1 MTENIDKSL
10 QEDIE
15 LVERRVSEAI
25 DSATTPGEA
34 YSLIR
39 DALGKLVEEG
49 VIKGKE

>member
-1 MTENIDKSL
+1 MSENIDKSL

-15 LVERRVSEAI
+15 LVEQRVREAI
-25 DSATTPGEA
+25 DSATTFDEA

-39 DALGKLVEEG
+39 AALGKLVEEG

>member
-1 MTENIDKSL
+1 MSESIDKSL

-15 LVERRVSEAI
+15 LVQQRVSEAI
-25 DSATTPGEA
+25 DSATTFGEA

-39 DALGKLVEEG
+39 DALGTLVEEG